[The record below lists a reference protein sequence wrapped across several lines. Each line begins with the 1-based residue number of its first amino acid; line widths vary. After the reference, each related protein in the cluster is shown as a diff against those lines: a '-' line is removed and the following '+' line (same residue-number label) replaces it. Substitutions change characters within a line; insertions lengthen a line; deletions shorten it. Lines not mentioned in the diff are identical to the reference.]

1 MILGDEIKKKT
12 VGEMYKTVQIFFKM
26 NLDKRLNKKTLIDNT
41 FKALMF
47 NISITATK
55 NAELRRELNIN

>member
-1 MILGDEIKKKT
+1 
-12 VGEMYKTVQIFFKM
+12 MYKTFKIFFKID
-26 NLDKRLNKKTLIDNT
+26 LEKILNKKTLIDNT